1 MGSGQRAP
9 QGVILYRLGAVAAKR
24 RAGASAAVRALTALA
39 PLVLAAEL
47 LPRLGW
53 SPAGPLIAVAAG
65 LFALVIVRATVQ
77 YATARRRLASLVVTM
92 DDDSVAAETSADK
105 VTVPRLRV
113 ARIVEIDG
121 ALGGIRIDS
130 APDAASGI
138 VLSASVPR
146 GGEGFGE
153 VRARLEQW
161 RTIERR
167 GRTGS
172 GGRLLVGVAVV
183 MALFFLPFVLDDFVA
198 RSKVLAGA
206 VVVLAWAAIR
216 WTMRGR

>member
-9 QGVILYRLGAVAAKR
+9 EGVIVYRLGAVAAKR
-24 RAGASAAVRALTALA
+24 RAGAAAVVRALTALA
-39 PLVLAAEL
+39 PVVLAAEL

-53 SPAGPLIAVAAG
+53 SPAGPLLVVAAA
-65 LFALVIVRATVQ
+65 LFTLVIVRAAVQ
-77 YATARRRLASLVVTM
+77 YATAKRRLGSLRITL
-92 DDDSVAAETSADK
+92 DDDSLAAETAADRL
-105 VTVPRLRV
+105 TVPRALV

-121 ALGGIRIDS
+121 VLGGIRVES
-130 APDAASGI
+130 APDVVSG
-138 VLSASVPR
+138 VFLSASVPR

-167 GRTGS
+167 SKRGS
-172 GGRLLVGVAVV
+172 GVRLLLGVAIV
-183 MALFFLPFVLDDFVA
+183 MAMFFLPFVLDDFVA
-198 RSKVLAGA
+198 RSRLLAGG

>member
-1 MGSGQRAP
+1 
-9 QGVILYRLGAVAAKR
+9 VIVYRLGAVAAKR
-24 RAGASAAVRALTALA
+24 RAGAAAVVRALTALA
-39 PLVLAAEL
+39 PVVLAAEL

-53 SPAGPLIAVAAG
+53 SPAGPLLVVAAA
-65 LFALVIVRATVQ
+65 LFTLVIVRAAVQ
-77 YATARRRLASLVVTM
+77 YATAKRRLGSLRITL
-92 DDDSVAAETSADK
+92 DDDSLAAETAADRL
-105 VTVPRLRV
+105 TVPRALV

-121 ALGGIRIDS
+121 VLGGIRVES
-130 APDAASGI
+130 APDVVSG
-138 VLSASVPR
+138 VFLSASVPR

-167 GRTGS
+167 SKRGS
-172 GGRLLVGVAVV
+172 GVRLLLGVAIV
-183 MALFFLPFVLDDFVA
+183 MAMFFLPFVLDDFVA
-198 RSKVLAGA
+198 RSRLLAGG